1 VSRQRLVSVIALLA
15 VGVVWTRRA
24 EADEPTKQECVVA
37 NETAQDLQRSG
48 KLVEAQA
55 QLLTCAASACPTA
68 VRLDCADRLQ
78 SVEQALPTVVFT
90 PRDAGGGD
98 TSAVSLA
105 VDGVVQSAS
114 LDGTPVAVDPG
125 THTFTLI
132 LAGRAPVLLRL
143 ALKKGDRVRRE
154 VVFEATGGT
163 AGASSEGELGGG
175 SVGAQGSAQASAV
188 LTRRIGWAA
197 IGAGAAGM
205 TLGTVFGFVA
215 LGRRVSL
222 GKACNGSE
230 CPDGQEDTIESMHV
244 NAVASNVS
252 FAIGV
257 LGLAAGGVLLF
268 AFPQGFG
275 GGAARDEAGL
285 VVRPWAGLG
294 NLGFA
299 GKFR

>member
-1 VSRQRLVSVIALLA
+1 
-15 VGVVWTRRA
+15 
-24 EADEPTKQECVVA
+24 VA

-98 TSAVSLA
+98 TSAASLA
-105 VDGVVQSAS
+105 VDGVVQSAP

-163 AGASSEGELGGG
+163 AGASSEGALGGG
-175 SVGAQGSAQASAV
+175 SVGPRGSAQASAV

-215 LGRRVSL
+215 LGRRLSL
-222 GKACNGSE
+222 GHACNGGSE
-230 CPDGQEDTIESMHV
+230 CPDGQEDNIESMHV

-268 AFPQGFG
+268 GFPQGFG

-294 NLGFA
+294 NLGIA
-299 GKFR
+299 GRFR